1 MMKRLLIPALAALAA
16 ACTGGHK
23 GWTIEGTVSGC
34 EGRKMAVEGFNA
46 GRWYVIDSVEIGRG
60 GSFRY
65 EAAAPASIAEVLRL
79 NLDGR
84 AVYFPVDSLDR
95 LTLTTDSASFGT
107 RYELGGTPAAD
118 KIVAIDRMI
127 AERDRKSVV

>member
-1 MMKRLLIPALAALAA
+1 
-16 ACTGGHK
+16 
-23 GWTIEGTVSGC
+23 
-34 EGRKMAVEGFNA
+34 MAVEGFNA

-95 LTLTTDSASFGT
+95 LTLTTDNGT
-107 RYELGGTPAAD
+107 FYTR
-118 KIVAIDRMI
+118 
-127 AERDRKSVV
+127 ER